1 MNKYNNP
8 KNVWFVDYTMC
19 LLEND
24 NILMNSEMTVKQLRA
39 QVGDSFVFELD
50 QDNRIILK
58 KVKNE

>member
-1 MNKYNNP
+1 
-8 KNVWFVDYTMC
+8 MC